1 MRLLLDTHIFLRF
14 VFGNPQLSATARA
27 LIEDLANEKLL
38 SVASVWETSIK
49 VGIGKLQIN
58 QPVETFFVEQL
69 ERNSITLLP
78 IEVSHAD
85 RVSTLPLHHRDPFDR
100 LLIAQS
106 LVEQTPIL
114 SVDAVLDAYQ
124 VTRLF

>member
-1 MRLLLDTHIFLRF
+1 MTRTYFLWF
-14 VFGNPQLSATARA
+14 VFGDPQLSTAARA
-27 LIEDLANEKLL
+27 LIEDAANEKLL

-69 ERNSITLLP
+69 DRNSIGLLP
-78 IEVSHAD
+78 IEVRHAAQ
-85 RVSTLPLHHRDPFDR
+85 VSVLPHHHRDPFDR
-100 LLIAQS
+100 LLIAQC
-106 LVEQTPIL
+106 LLEQIPIL
-114 SVDAVLDAYQ
+114 SADAVLDAYN